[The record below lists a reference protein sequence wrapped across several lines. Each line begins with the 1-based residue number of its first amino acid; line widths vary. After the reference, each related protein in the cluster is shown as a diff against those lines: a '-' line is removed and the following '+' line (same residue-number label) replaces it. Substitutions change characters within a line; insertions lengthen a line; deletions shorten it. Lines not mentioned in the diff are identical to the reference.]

1 LNPYKP
7 EDAERMKYIHDA
19 FVAVGTLKLVIVRQ
33 HLFET
38 YEEEYTFD
46 EIRIARLFLSSEDK
60 MAIEEA
66 G

>member
-1 LNPYKP
+1 
-7 EDAERMKYIHDA
+7 MKNIHDA
-19 FVAVGTLKLVIVRQ
+19 FVDVGTLKLVTVRQ

-46 EIRIARLFLSSEDK
+46 ELRIARLFLSREDM

>member
-1 LNPYKP
+1 MRSWMPARSHSL
-7 EDAERMKYIHDA
+7 
-19 FVAVGTLKLVIVRQ
+19 TVRQ

-46 EIRIARLFLSSEDK
+46 ELRIARLFLSGEDK
-60 MAIEEA
+60 MAIEEI

>member
-1 LNPYKP
+1 
-7 EDAERMKYIHDA
+7 MKNIHDA
-19 FVAVGTLKLVIVRQ
+19 FVEVGTLKLAIARQ

-46 EIRIARLFLSSEDK
+46 ELRIARLFLSSEDR
-60 MAIEEA
+60 MAIEEM